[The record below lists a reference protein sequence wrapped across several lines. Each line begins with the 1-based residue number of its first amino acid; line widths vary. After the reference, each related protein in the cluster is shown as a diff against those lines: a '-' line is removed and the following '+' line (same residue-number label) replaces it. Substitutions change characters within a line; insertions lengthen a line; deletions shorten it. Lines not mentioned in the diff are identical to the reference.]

1 MSEKRKI
8 FIAIAT
14 KWSIRNLIVTKV
26 LDQVAY
32 KYDIVLFVNSTLL
45 ESEYVP
51 LLKRFECIFVDPYPE
66 KLSKRIF
73 RQLKKAFIYKGA
85 NIHTERIW
93 KKYVSRPIYQK
104 IGDYFISV
112 LLYFINFKWLFN
124 QVDKLEWD
132 LFKDQRFNSYFNQY
146 SPKYLMVSLLNTPL
160 DESLIGSA
168 VETNTEI
175 RYLLMSWDH
184 LTTKVVLNNN
194 FSLIYLWSKINQNE
208 VLDLYQNYKKEDLHV
223 VGPPQF
229 TIYNSPSSIKKQT
242 FIEYLDISFSGNLFY
257 YSAAPVVRHSSQDD
271 IILEL
276 LHNWKF
282 DTYPIHVLFKVH
294 PLDTVETFK
303 KLSNHPNITLIDN
316 LTHNKIKNFIPA
328 YDEILFNRDLLFHS
342 SININIYSSVT
353 LEAFLL
359 NKPVIHIA
367 YQKIWAKNTIPCNE
381 YYNFSHFEVITRS
394 EASSI
399 VHSLDQF
406 ISCLEMYLNNH
417 NYNREK
423 RLQFNSHFWGDISN
437 DYTKNLISE
446 MIS

>member
-1 MSEKRKI
+1 MGEKRKI

-14 KWSIRNLIVTKV
+14 KWSIRNLIVTGV
-26 LDQVAY
+26 LDQVAV

-45 ESEYVP
+45 EPEYSP
-51 LLKRFECIFVDPYPE
+51 LLKKFECIVVDPHPE

-73 RQLKKAFIYKGA
+73 RQLKKAFIFKGA
-85 NIHTERIW
+85 NINTELIW
-93 KKYVSRPIYQK
+93 KKYVSRPLYQK
-104 IGDYFISV
+104 IGDYFVSV
-112 LLYFINFKWLFN
+112 LLFFINFKWLFN
-124 QVDKLEWD
+124 QVDKIEWY
-132 LFKDQRFNSYFNQY
+132 FIKDQRFDNYFKIY

-168 VETNTEI
+168 VETNIEI

-194 FSLIYLWSKINQNE
+194 FSLIYLWTKINQDE
-208 VLDLYQNYKKEDLHV
+208 VLDLYQYYKKEDLRV

-229 TIYNSPSSIKKQT
+229 TIYSSPSDITKQT
-242 FIEYLDISFSGNLFY
+242 FLEYLCVSFSENLVY

-276 LHNWKF
+276 LNDWNF
-282 DTYPIHVLFKVH
+282 DKYPVHILFKVH
-294 PLDTVETFK
+294 PLDTVEKFK
-303 KLSNHPNITLIDN
+303 QLSNHPHISLIDN
-316 LTHNKIKNFIPA
+316 LTHIKIKDFIPA

-342 SININIYSSVT
+342 DLNINIYSSVT

-359 NKPVIHIA
+359 NKPVINIA
-367 YQKIWAKNTIPCNE
+367 YQKHWVKNSIPCKE

-394 EASSI
+394 QASSI
-399 VHSLDQF
+399 VYSLDQF
-406 ISCLEMYLNNH
+406 KQSLEMYLSNPR
-417 NYNREK
+417 YNWER
-423 RLQFNSHFWGDISN
+423 RSQFNRHFWGDISN

>member
-26 LDQVAY
+26 LDQVAH

-66 KLSKRIF
+66 KLSNRIF

-124 QVDKLEWD
+124 QVDKLEWNF
-132 LFKDQRFNSYFNQY
+132 FKDQRFNSYFNQY

-208 VLDLYQNYKKEDLHV
+208 VLDLYQYYKKENLRV

-282 DTYPIHVLFKVH
+282 DKYPIHVLFKVH

-316 LTHNKIKNFIPA
+316 LTHNKIKNFIPT

-342 SININIYSSVT
+342 NININIYSSVT

-367 YQKIWAKNTIPCNE
+367 YQKNWAKNTIPCNE
-381 YYNFSHFEVITRS
+381 YYNFSHFEVITKS

-406 ISCLEMYLNNH
+406 IYCLEMCLNNQ
-417 NYNREK
+417 NYNRKK
-423 RLQFNSHFWGDISN
+423 RLQFNNHFWGDISN
-437 DYTKNLISE
+437 DYTKNLINE

>member
-14 KWSIRNLIVTKV
+14 KWSIRNLIVTEV
-26 LDQVAY
+26 LDQVAT
-32 KYDIVLFVNSTLL
+32 KYDIVLFVNSTLI
-45 ESEYVP
+45 ESEYGS
-51 LLKRFECIFVDPYPE
+51 LLKKFECIVVDPYPE
-66 KLSKRIF
+66 KLSKRVF
-73 RQLKKAFIYKGA
+73 RQLKKAFIFKGA
-85 NIHTERIW
+85 NINTERIW
-93 KKYVSRPIYQK
+93 KKYVSRPLYQK
-104 IGDYFISV
+104 IGDYFISI
-112 LLYFINFKWLFN
+112 LLFFINFKWLFN
-124 QVDKLEWD
+124 QVDKLEWNLIKD
-132 LFKDQRFNSYFNQY
+132 HRFDAYFKKY

-168 VETNTEI
+168 VETKTEI

-194 FSLIYLWSKINQNE
+194 FSLIYLWTKINQDE
-208 VLDLYQNYKKEDLHV
+208 VLDLYQFYKKEDLRV

-229 TIYNSPSSIKKQT
+229 TIYNSPSDITKQT
-242 FIEYLDISFSGNLFY
+242 FLEYLGISFSGNLFY
-257 YSAAPVVRHSSQDD
+257 YSAAPVVRHASQDD
-271 IILEL
+271 IVLDL
-276 LHNWKF
+276 LHDWNF
-282 DTYPIHVLFKVH
+282 DKYPIHILFKVH
-294 PLDTVETFK
+294 PLDTVEKFK
-303 KLSNHPNITLIDN
+303 KLSNHPHITLIDN

-342 SININIYSSVT
+342 EININIYSSVT

-367 YQKIWAKNTIPCNE
+367 YQKVWANNTIPCNE

-399 VHSLDQF
+399 VHSQDEFKQY
-406 ISCLEMYLNNH
+406 LEMYLSNP
-417 NYNREK
+417 NYNWEK
-423 RLQFNSHFWGDISN
+423 RSHFNRHFWGDISK
-437 DYTKNLISE
+437 DYTQNLIGE

>member
-14 KWSIRNLIVTKV
+14 KWSIRNLIVTEV
-26 LDQVAY
+26 LDQVAT

-45 ESEYVP
+45 ESEYSP
-51 LLKRFECIFVDPYPE
+51 LLKKFECVFVNPYPE
-66 KLSKRIF
+66 KLSKRFF
-73 RQLKKAFIYKGA
+73 RQLKKAFIFKGA
-85 NIHTERIW
+85 NIHTESIW
-93 KKYVSRPIYQK
+93 KKYVSRPLYQK
-104 IGDYFISV
+104 IGDYFISI

-124 QVDKLEWD
+124 QVDKLEWK
-132 LFKDQRFNSYFNQY
+132 LCKDHRFNSYFNKY
-146 SPKYLMVSLLNTPL
+146 SPQYLMVSLLNTPL

-168 VETNTEI
+168 IETNTEI

-194 FSLIYLWSKINQNE
+194 FSLIYLWTKINQKE
-208 VLDLYQNYKKEDLHV
+208 VLDLYPYYKKEDLRV

-229 TIYNSPSSIKKQT
+229 TIYNSPSAIKKQN
-242 FIEYLDISFSGNLFY
+242 FLVYLNITFSGNLFF
-257 YSAAPVVRHSSQDD
+257 YSAAPLVRHSSQDD

-276 LHNWKF
+276 LNNWNF
-282 DTYPIHVLFKVH
+282 DKYPIHILFKVH
-294 PLDTVETFK
+294 PLDSIESFK
-303 KLSNHPNITLIDN
+303 KLSDHPNITLIDKF
-316 LTHNKIKNFIPA
+316 THNKIKKFIPS
-328 YDEILFNRDLLFHS
+328 YNEILFNRDLLFHS
-342 SININIYSSVT
+342 DLNINIYSSVT

-367 YQKIWAKNTIPCNE
+367 YQKVWAKNTIPCRE

-399 VHSLDQF
+399 VYSLHQFIHSL
-406 ISCLEMYLNNH
+406 ETYLDNPY
-417 NYNREK
+417 YNWEK
-423 RLQFNSHFWGDISN
+423 RSLFNGYFWGDISN